1 MVGGP
6 IKLGK
11 LHNMDIYLIQVSL
24 LNSLAS
30 KFCKITSRAGVTL
43 S

>member
-11 LHNMDIYLIQVSL
+11 LHIMDIYLIQVSL
-24 LNSLAS
+24 LNIQPVSL
-30 KFCKITSRAGVTL
+30 CKITSRVGVTL
-43 S
+43 L